1 MKAPANVLII
11 IISLIGI
18 ALMTC
23 PTDASMYDAYRVTTG
38 TGIIGQ
44 FIINDH
50 TMRIVDQK
58 VYKELYDPVGKRV
71 AVGFFGKV
79 VVTDQ

>member
-11 IISLIGI
+11 IISLVGI

-23 PTDASMYDAYRVTTG
+23 PSDAAMYEAYRATTG

-50 TMRIVDQK
+50 TVRIVDQK
-58 VYKELYDPVGKRV
+58 VYKELYDPVGRRV
-71 AVGFFGKV
+71 AIGFFGKILI
-79 VVTDQ
+79 TEQ